1 MKLPDG
7 SSDMPGKIVRL
18 SRSLYIVKQSGRQ
31 QAGLLAQTAVEV
43 GMKQSRTDACVFAW
57 LWIAR

>member
-7 SSDMPGKIVRL
+7 CGDMPGKIVRL
-18 SRSLYIVKQSGRQ
+18 HRSFYGVKQSGWKR
-31 QAGLLAQTAVEV
+31 AGLLVETAVEF
-43 GMKQSRTDACVFAW
+43 GMEQSRTDACVFAW